1 MYDIN
6 ERIEFLEDKVKGLKK
21 ELRRI
26 KTSIHRLG
34 KLGLG
39 TPNEL
44 LVKKE
49 DVEVI
54 LKEYKQEL
62 KELKKVAE
70 LIK

>member
-1 MYDIN
+1 MN
-6 ERIEFLEDKVKGLKK
+6 EFEKNLLDLEYRVTEFKK

-26 KTSIHRLG
+26 KTSINRLG
-34 KLGLG
+34 KLGLV

-49 DVEVI
+49 DVEGK
-54 LKEYKQEL
+54 LKQYKEEL
-62 KELKKVAE
+62 KALKKVAK

>member
-1 MYDIN
+1 MN
-6 ERIEFLEDKVKGLKK
+6 EFEKNLLDLEYRVTEFKK

-26 KTSIHRLG
+26 KTSINRLG
-34 KLGLG
+34 KLGLD

-62 KELKKVAE
+62 KELKKVAV

>member
-1 MYDIN
+1 MN
-6 ERIEFLEDKVKGLKK
+6 EFEKNLLDLEYRVTEFKK

-26 KTSIHRLG
+26 KTSINRLG
-34 KLGLG
+34 KLGLD

-49 DVEVI
+49 DVEGK
-54 LKEYKQEL
+54 LKQYKEEL
-62 KELKKVAE
+62 KALKKVAK

>member
-1 MYDIN
+1 MNDMN
-6 ERIEFLEDKVKGLKK
+6 ERIELLEDNVKGLKK

-39 TPNEL
+39 TPKEL

-49 DVEVI
+49 DVEVK
-54 LKEYKQEL
+54 LKQYKQEL
-62 KELKKVAE
+62 KTLKKVAE

>member
-1 MYDIN
+1 MN
-6 ERIEFLEDKVKGLKK
+6 EFEKNLLDLEYRVTEFKK

-26 KTSIHRLG
+26 KTSINRLG
-34 KLGLG
+34 KLGLD

-49 DVEVI
+49 DVEGK
-54 LKEYKQEL
+54 LKQYKEEF
-62 KELKKVAE
+62 KALKKVAK

>member
-1 MYDIN
+1 MN
-6 ERIEFLEDKVKGLKK
+6 EFEKNLLDLEYRVTEFKK

-26 KTSIHRLG
+26 KTTINRLG
-34 KLGLG
+34 KLGLD

-49 DVEVI
+49 DVEGK
-54 LKEYKQEL
+54 LKQYKEEF
-62 KELKKVAE
+62 KALKKVAK

>member
-1 MYDIN
+1 MK
-6 ERIEFLEDKVKGLKK
+6 EFEKNLLDLEYRVTEFKK

-26 KTSIHRLG
+26 KTSINRLG
-34 KLGLG
+34 KLGLD

-49 DVEVI
+49 DVEGK
-54 LKEYKQEL
+54 LKQYKEEF
-62 KELKKVAE
+62 KALKKVAK

>member
-1 MYDIN
+1 MN
-6 ERIEFLEDKVKGLKK
+6 EFEKNLLDLEYRVKEFKK

-26 KTSIHRLG
+26 KTSINRLG
-34 KLGLG
+34 KLGLD

-49 DVEVI
+49 DVEGK
-54 LKEYKQEL
+54 LKQYKEEF
-62 KELKKVAE
+62 KALKKVAK